1 MPTLRQAA
9 KDDIMLIHELALQA
23 FPATYRD
30 LLSQEQMDFMM
41 DWMYS
46 PANLEKQMEEGHVY
60 FIASHQGED
69 CGYLSVQPEGP
80 GVFHLQKIY
89 VLPGFQ
95 GLHIG
100 SYLFRQ
106 AVSYIRSIHPE
117 PCLMRLNVNRYNTRA
132 VEFYRAHGD
141 AGTGTR
147 GFPHRPR
154 LLHDGLHHGAGY
166 CLKRFSHGNGA
177 AGLPRTGSAQ
187 PVETEQAGQPRKQPE
202 KAAPGRELPS

>member
-30 LLSQEQMDFMM
+30 LLSQE
-41 DWMYS
+41 
-46 PANLEKQMEEGHVY
+46 QMEEGHVY

-132 VEFYRAHGD
+132 VEFYRRMGM
-141 AGTGTR
+141 
-147 GFPHRPR
+147 
-154 LLHDGLHHGAGY
+154 
-166 CLKRFSHGNGA
+166 
-177 AGLPRTGSAQ
+177 
-187 PVETEQAGQPRKQPE
+187 
-202 KAAPGRELPS
+202 RELERGDFHIGHGYYMTDYIMGLDIA

>member
-60 FIASHQGED
+60 FIASHPGED

-132 VEFYRAHGD
+132 VEFYRRMGM
-141 AGTGTR
+141 
-147 GFPHRPR
+147 
-154 LLHDGLHHGAGY
+154 
-166 CLKRFSHGNGA
+166 
-177 AGLPRTGSAQ
+177 
-187 PVETEQAGQPRKQPE
+187 
-202 KAAPGRELPS
+202 RELERGDFHIGHGYYMTDYIMGLDIA

>member
-132 VEFYRAHGD
+132 VEFYRRMGM
-141 AGTGTR
+141 
-147 GFPHRPR
+147 
-154 LLHDGLHHGAGY
+154 
-166 CLKRFSHGNGA
+166 
-177 AGLPRTGSAQ
+177 
-187 PVETEQAGQPRKQPE
+187 
-202 KAAPGRELPS
+202 RELEREDFHIGHGYYMTDYIMGLDIA

>member
-9 KDDIMLIHELALQA
+9 KDDITLIHELACQA

-30 LLSQEQMDFMM
+30 LLSREQIDFMM

-60 FIASHQGED
+60 FIASHEGKN

-100 SYLFRQ
+100 SFLFRH
-106 AVSYIRSIHPE
+106 AISYIRSIHPE
-117 PCLMRLNVNRYNTRA
+117 PCLMRLNVNRDNTRA
-132 VEFYRAHGD
+132 VEFYQRMGMRTLER
-141 AGTGTR
+141 G

-154 LLHDGLHHGAGY
+154 LLHDGLHHGTGY
-166 CLKRFSHGNGA
+166 SLKRLSLREKTAKSSQGREC
-177 AGLPRTGSAQ
+177 P
-187 PVETEQAGQPRKQPE
+187 GQPPI
-202 KAAPGRELPS
+202 PGACGPLNP

>member
-1 MPTLRQAA
+1 M
-9 KDDIMLIHELALQA
+9 
-23 FPATYRD
+23 
-30 LLSQEQMDFMM
+30 
-41 DWMYS
+41 
-46 PANLEKQMEEGHVY
+46 Y

-132 VEFYRAHGD
+132 VEFYRRMGM
-141 AGTGTR
+141 
-147 GFPHRPR
+147 
-154 LLHDGLHHGAGY
+154 
-166 CLKRFSHGNGA
+166 
-177 AGLPRTGSAQ
+177 
-187 PVETEQAGQPRKQPE
+187 
-202 KAAPGRELPS
+202 RELERGDFHIGHGYYMTDYIMGLDIA